1 MPDDGALQVPA
12 DGLGQVHDAASA
24 RYDRPS
30 LLGFITDARSEEALR
45 EGLAEVTGEQLD
57 IRRGGVRTA
66 VTAMQ
71 KLATPRVL
79 VVYVSGEDQPLTAL
93 GDLAHVVEPDVCVL
107 VIGETNNV
115 DFYREVTRGMG
126 AADYLAKPLTRD
138 IVARH
143 FSAFL
148 RGKTPAAQAALG
160 GRVIALTGVR
170 GGVGATTLA
179 VNLAWNFGVVMRR
192 HTVLVDP
199 NIQTGSAAFLL
210 NVQPGPGLRVALEA
224 PERLD
229 LLLAERAAQPA
240 ADRLHVL
247 AGEEAVAIQPNPA
260 PGAAHGLLDALRSRY
275 NFIVAD
281 VPFAPVPLY
290 RDLLDLVDQRVLVME
305 PTLAAVRDTLRLLA
319 LPGEEQSQRAIVVLN
334 SCRHHRWPDT
344 PASGRCTENESGYR
358 YSRPAAAG
366 RQRRDPGR
374 ARDGFVQRLSGRG
387 ERVGAPGGVR
397 RLARLRL
404 GRGDRRR
411 RIGCTPELE
420 SVPAQRMNTP
430 IPSFGRRAGAPPVP
444 LRPAAAPPK
453 PEPAAHV
460 HVHVPSAAPEEL
472 IIELRNICL
481 ARLDPAAV
489 AAMPAIRY

>member
-1 MPDDGALQVPA
+1 MPDTGTLLVASDSLDQLS
-12 DGLGQVHDAASA
+12 DTAAA

-30 LLGFITDARSEEALR
+30 LIGFVTDARSEEALR
-45 EGLAEVTGEQLD
+45 DGLAEVTVEQLD
-57 IRRGGVRTA
+57 IRRGGIRAA
-66 VTAMQ
+66 VAAMQ
-71 KLATPRVL
+71 KSATPKVL
-79 VVYVSGEDQPLTAL
+79 VVDVSGEDQPLSAL
-93 GDLAHVVEPDVCVL
+93 SDLAHVVEPDVCVL
-107 VIGETNNV
+107 VIGDTNNV

-160 GRVIALTGVR
+160 GRAISITGVR

-192 HTVLVDP
+192 HTVLLDP
-199 NIQTGSAAFLL
+199 DIQRGCAAFLL

-229 LLLAERAAQPA
+229 SLLAERAAQPA

-247 AGEEAVAIQPNPA
+247 AGEEAMAIYPNPA
-260 PGAAHGLLDALRSRY
+260 PGAAQVLLDALRGRY

-319 LPGEEQSQRAIVVLN
+319 LPAAGDQAQRAIVVLN
-334 SCRHHRWPDT
+334 RLGIPGGLTRKQVEDALKMKVDIAIPDLPRQVGSAAT
-344 PASGRCTENESGYR
+344 LGEPAMTSSSGFRAGVNEL
-358 YSRPAAAG
+358 SRQVAFVGLLDSALAAAG
-366 RQRRDPGR
+366 
-374 ARDGFVQRLSGRG
+374 ASGS
-387 ERVGAPGGVR
+387 
-397 RLARLRL
+397 
-404 GRGDRRR
+404 DKRRR
-411 RIGCTPELE
+411 WNLF
-420 SVPAQRMNTP
+420 AKKN
-430 IPSFGRRAGAPPVP
+430 A
-444 LRPAAAPPK
+444 
-453 PEPAAHV
+453 
-460 HVHVPSAAPEEL
+460 
-472 IIELRNICL
+472 
-481 ARLDPAAV
+481 
-489 AAMPAIRY
+489 